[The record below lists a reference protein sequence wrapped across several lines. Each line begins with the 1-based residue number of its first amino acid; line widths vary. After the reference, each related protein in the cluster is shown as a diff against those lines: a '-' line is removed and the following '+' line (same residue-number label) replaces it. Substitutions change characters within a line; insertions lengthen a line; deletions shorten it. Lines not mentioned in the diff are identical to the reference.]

1 MNLFDCLLI
10 AIVAFSAIQA
20 FFRGLLLELFSLAG
34 LCAGVLLAAWNYPL
48 LASPLSRFMTNPSIA
63 NVVAFLLIAIGIMVL
78 AALLGRMFHKA
89 AHAIGLGFFNRVG
102 GASFGA
108 IRGWL
113 VGVAVVMAVT
123 AFLPSI
129 DWLKNS
135 RLTPYFLAGAHAVSF
150 VVPHDLEQLILD
162 GATQLKHNAPDWIKS
177 HS

>member
-34 LCAGVLLAAWNYPL
+34 LCAGVLLAAWNY
-48 LASPLSRFMTNPSIA
+48 
-63 NVVAFLLIAIGIMVL
+63 LLIAIGIMVL

-102 GASFGA
+102 GAAFGA
-108 IRGWL
+108 VRGWL